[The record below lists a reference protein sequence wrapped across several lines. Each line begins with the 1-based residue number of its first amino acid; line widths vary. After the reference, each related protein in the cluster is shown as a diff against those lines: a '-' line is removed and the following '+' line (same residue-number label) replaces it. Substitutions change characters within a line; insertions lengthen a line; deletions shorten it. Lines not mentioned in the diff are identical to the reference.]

1 MEDIKVIIETLQFSN
16 VLWQILT
23 PILFS
28 IADIITGFVQAVINN
43 NVDTTKMRT
52 GLWHKFLIVLVLCLS
67 ILLDVTFNLHFCSKA
82 VSIYIIVME
91 LLSICEN
98 LTKAGIKMGK
108 LSDILQVS
116 KGDEE
121 NEVK

>member
-16 VLWQILT
+16 VFWQILT

-43 NVDTTKMRT
+43 NIDTTKMRT

-67 ILLDVTFNLHFCSKA
+67 ILLDITFNLHFCSKS

-98 LTKAGIKMGK
+98 LTKSGIKMGK
-108 LSDILQVS
+108 LSDMLQIS
-116 KGDEE
+116 EGDEK
-121 NEVK
+121 NETK